1 MSIVPQPYELLASD
15 AEREQVAEALRAHA
29 AAGRLDPDEHE
40 QRLERVYAAR
50 IRADLL
56 PPVADLPAPT
66 APAPPR
72 ARAVG
77 RRRPVP
83 HLPPLVL
90 IAVMLV
96 AIWAVTGA
104 DYFWPVWPIGAIA
117 FSSLKH
123 RGRHRLRA
131 TA

>member
-15 AEREQVAEALRAHA
+15 AERERVAEALRTHA

-56 PPVADLPAPT
+56 PLVADLPAPT
-66 APAPPR
+66 APAP
-72 ARAVG
+72 ARAPATD
-77 RRRPVP
+77 RRWS
-83 HLPPLVL
+83 LPQFLPLVL
-90 IAVMLV
+90 LSVMLV
-96 AIWAVTGA
+96 VIWAATGA
-104 DYFWPVWPIGAIA
+104 DYFWPVWPIGAMA
-117 FSSLKH
+117 VSALKH
-123 RGRHRLRA
+123 RGRHRLRI